1 MNARYV
7 VIVQDPEGLEV
18 GRVEVRYEVGHPIS
32 FVEQDQLA
40 ASVAKIIDLDLMA
53 ERAA

>member
-1 MNARYV
+1 MRRYT
-7 VIVQDPEGLEV
+7 VIVYDANGHEIDHVQAE
-18 GRVEVRYEVGHPIS
+18 YEVGHPIS

-40 ASVAKIIDLDLMA
+40 ASVAKIIDADLTT